1 MFRVQLQAIM
11 EAAEAGDEVA
21 ILLPMVSSAEDLE
34 NAVNTIDAV
43 AKSARQP
50 RPRVGAMIETPSA
63 LFEVDDILS
72 LADFVSLG
80 TNDLTQFMLGADR
93 RTVESISDDAIF
105 QPALL
110 RALQHVARR
119 AEAHGKEITV
129 CGEAAG
135 DPLAACLL
143 IGLGFQ
149 RLSMSPAR
157 AARVRAAVRLHS
169 RSALA
174 DVATHAVEARTRSQV
189 VGIIRELAR

>member
-1 MFRVQLQAIM
+1 MSPTKR
-11 EAAEAGDEVA
+11 EG
-21 ILLPMVSSAEDLE
+21 
-34 NAVNTIDAV
+34 
-43 AKSARQP
+43 
-50 RPRVGAMIETPSA
+50 
-63 LFEVDDILS
+63 
-72 LADFVSLG
+72 
-80 TNDLTQFMLGADR
+80 
-93 RTVESISDDAIF
+93 
-105 QPALL
+105 

-119 AEAHGKEITV
+119 AEAHGKEVTV

-189 VGIIRELAR
+189 VGIHDRGRSPGSIASSYMGSTWGAAG